1 MALYP
6 HTKAIT
12 MQRDQNHI
20 RIGVG
25 VYIVATPIGNLKDIT
40 LRALEVLRLVDV
52 VACEDT
58 RVTKK
63 LLAHYDIKKPLI
75 SFHEYSRAKDITRII
90 ELLRSQ
96 KDVAYVVDAGTPG
109 ISDPG
114 SWLVQEVLRALPNEK
129 IIPIPGASALS
140 AALSVAGLSKD
151 QFLFLGFPP
160 HKKGRRAFFEQVK
173 ESKYPVVFYESPH
186 RLLKTLSELCDIGL
200 SMFDTVLIK
209 EISKVYENIY
219 RMSIVELKNF
229 FEKERKIRG
238 EFVLVIHK

>member
-1 MALYP
+1 MAL
-6 HTKAIT
+6 
-12 MQRDQNHI
+12 
-20 RIGVG
+20 
-25 VYIVATPIGNLKDIT
+25 YIVATPIGNLKDIT
-40 LRALEVLRLVDV
+40 LRALEVLRAVDV
-52 VACEDT
+52 IVCEDT

-63 LLAHYDIKKPLI
+63 LLSHYDIKKLLI
-75 SFHEYSRAKDITRII
+75 SFHEYSHKKDILRII

-129 IIPIPGASALS
+129 IIPIPGASALA

-160 HKKGRRAFFEQVK
+160 AKKGRSRFFGQVL
-173 ESKYPVVFYESPH
+173 ESKYPVVLYESPH
-186 RLLKTLSELCDIGL
+186 RLLKTLSGLCDIGL
-200 SMFDTVLIK
+200 SMFDAVLIK
-209 EISKVYENIY
+209 EISKVYENVY
-219 RMSIVELKNF
+219 RMSIVELKDF
-229 FEKERKIRG
+229 FEKEKKIRG

>member
-1 MALYP
+1 MA
-6 HTKAIT
+6 I
-12 MQRDQNHI
+12 HI
-20 RIGVG
+20 I
-25 VYIVATPIGNLKDIT
+25 ATPIGNLKDIT
-40 LRALEVLRLVDV
+40 LRALEVLRSVDV
-52 VACEDT
+52 IACEDT

-63 LLAHYDIKKPLI
+63 LLSRYDIKKPLI
-75 SFHEYSRAKDITRII
+75 SFHEYSGAKDIARIL

-96 KDVAYVVDAGTPG
+96 KNVAYVVDAGTPG

-114 SWLVQEVLRALPNEK
+114 SWLVQEILRALPNEK
-129 IIPIPGASALS
+129 IIPIPGASALT

-173 ESKYPVVFYESPH
+173 ESKYPVILYESPH
-186 RLLKTLSELCDIGL
+186 RLFKTLSELCNIGL
-200 SMFDTVLIK
+200 SMFGVTVVK

-229 FEKERKIRG
+229 FEKEKKIRG